1 MFYNV
6 LYSPDISLITSNVGK
21 TKCHLHHPP
30 VITIFIGMD
39 GMGYQ
44 SQSWVVNMALFSPD
58 FFTTFGPTATAL
70 FRNLLGKFTIFSVT
84 KSSGPSWRCQFL
96 AVAQVVNKAT
106 RAATQMLHENLP
118 PQKMGHKMKRSKP
131 PSPDLPSP
139 FSSRGFLVIW
149 WRDLVSP

>member
-58 FFTTFGPTATAL
+58 FLQLLDQLLQHFSAICWVNSPFFGDQ
-70 FRNLLGKFTIFSVT
+70 IQW
-84 KSSGPSWRCQFL
+84 PSWRCQFL